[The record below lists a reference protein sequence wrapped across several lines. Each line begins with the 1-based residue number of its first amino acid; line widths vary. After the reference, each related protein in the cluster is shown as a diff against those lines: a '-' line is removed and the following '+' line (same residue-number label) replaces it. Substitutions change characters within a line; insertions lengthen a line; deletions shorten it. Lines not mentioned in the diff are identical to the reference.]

1 MRTRDK
7 ILILL
12 LTVTLALGAFILLYS
27 GENQDAV
34 LRFRWLVFNHPLHIL
49 SDALES
55 QGISGQGNSTIVWY
69 GWMSLFALTMI
80 GFVIRWAT
88 DAEVQAFKE
97 RLVRMQVEKSELETI
112 LEDTIWKEKHAREA
126 KEAAVKGLETNASR
140 SLAIQRQLS
149 ENEILLKNRDG
160 ELRALQSQVNAM
172 KERPGGIALAGIQK
186 QSALQDELREKTDL
200 LQAKDSAIKQ
210 LEKNLIGKVQPL
222 ESQLSLKDKLL
233 NERDKELEALKG
245 QLAREEAAKAQTESS
260 LADELRK
267 EKRAL
272 QAKDSAMKELE
283 KSLTAK
289 LQALEAQM
297 REKQG
302 LLQSRSTELDALRS
316 KVTILSGQLTD
327 LISTRERAET
337 GLQQELKR
345 TAEVLRAKDSA
356 MKELKG
362 SLIAKFQALES
373 QMHEKQELLQSRSTE
388 LEALTSEVATL
399 SGRLSVLGS
408 AKEQAEHAL
417 QRQLKKQTE
426 LIREKDSVIK
436 ELQEG
441 LSTVHA
447 LEGRLVD
454 KETLLKD
461 RDAEIEAL
469 RSKVSTL
476 AAVGSAKKQTENALQ
491 QELRKQME
499 ALRAKDAAVKQLE
512 ESLSARVHALE
523 GELNDKAKV
532 LAARNAALEAL
543 RAEMESLAETRSVRE
558 RTESSLAD
566 ELKKEKQALQAKD
579 AAMKGLE
586 KSLTAKVHAL
596 EAQMHEKQE
605 LLQSRSTELEA
616 LTSEVTNLSGR
627 LTDLAS
633 TKERA
638 ENLLQQELKK
648 KMEVLQS
655 KDIAIQELETNLSGR
670 VHALENQLSEKDG
683 FIKDR
688 DAELDVLKA
697 QLTKMGSA
705 NEEIEDLLRE
715 ERRKAMQV
723 LEAKDSTVGELEK
736 SLNKAV
742 NALENRSAEQETL
755 LKGRAA
761 EIQGLKSELD
771 AVRTQLTKVGSVTE
785 RSGGLI
791 QQKLLKES
799 SSRLKELDENL
810 EKVQSLESVIKEKED
825 MLKIRDGKIERLESE
840 LKEKRTELARH
851 EITVWQGIERRAAWK
866 QRLKKFGIDMKD

>member
-1 MRTRDK
+1 MNRCRDRWVESQV
-7 ILILL
+7 IERDPLRLCTSCRERSSPLRLL
-12 LTVTLALGAFILLYS
+12 LAVTLALGGFILIYS

-34 LRFRWLVFNHPLHIL
+34 LRFRWLVFNHPLSIL

-55 QGISGQGNSTIVWY
+55 QGISGQGNSTILWY
-69 GWMSLFALTMI
+69 GWMSLLALTMI

-88 DAEVQAFKE
+88 DAEVQVFKE

-126 KEAAVKGLETNASR
+126 KEAAVKGLEANASR

-149 ENEILLKNRDG
+149 ENEIVLKNRDG
-160 ELRALQSQVNAM
+160 ELRALQSQVKAM
-172 KERPGGIALAGIQK
+172 KEQPGGIALAGIQK

-200 LQAKDSAIKQ
+200 LQAKDSAIK
-210 LEKNLIGKVQPL
+210 
-222 ESQLSLKDKLL
+222 
-233 NERDKELEALKG
+233 ELERG
-245 QLAREEAAKAQTESS
+245 
-260 LADELRK
+260 
-267 EKRAL
+267 
-272 QAKDSAMKELE
+272 
-283 KSLTAK
+283 LTAK
-289 LQALEAQM
+289 LQALEAQL

-302 LLQSRSTELDALRS
+302 LLQSRSTELNALRS
-316 KVTILSGQLTD
+316 EVTILNGQLTD

-388 LEALTSEVATL
+388 LEALTSEVANL
-399 SGRLSVLGS
+399 SGRLSELGS

-436 ELQEG
+436 ELQES

-476 AAVGSAKKQTENALQ
+476 AAVGSAKKQSENALQ

-499 ALRAKDAAVKQLE
+499 ALREKDAAVKQLE
-512 ESLSARVHALE
+512 ESLSGRVHALE

-532 LAARNAALEAL
+532 LADRNAALEAL

-596 EAQMHEKQE
+596 EAQMHEKEE

-670 VHALENQLSEKDG
+670 LNALENQLSEKDG

-688 DAELDVLKA
+688 DAELDVLRA

-705 NEEIEDLLRE
+705 SEEIENSLRE
-715 ERRKAMQV
+715 ERRKTMQV
-723 LEAKDSTVGELEK
+723 LEAKDSTVTELEK

-785 RSGGLI
+785 LSGGLI

-866 QRLKKFGIDMKD
+866 QKLKKFGIDMKD

>member
-1 MRTRDK
+1 
-7 ILILL
+7 
-12 LTVTLALGAFILLYS
+12 
-27 GENQDAV
+27 
-34 LRFRWLVFNHPLHIL
+34 
-49 SDALES
+49 
-55 QGISGQGNSTIVWY
+55 
-69 GWMSLFALTMI
+69 
-80 GFVIRWAT
+80 
-88 DAEVQAFKE
+88 
-97 RLVRMQVEKSELETI
+97 RMQVEKSELETI

-327 LISTRERAET
+327 LTSTRERAET

-345 TAEVLRAKDSA
+345 TTEVLRAKDSA

-373 QMHEKQELLQSRSTE
+373 QMHEK
-388 LEALTSEVATL
+388 
-399 SGRLSVLGS
+399 
-408 AKEQAEHAL
+408 
-417 QRQLKKQTE
+417 
-426 LIREKDSVIK
+426 
-436 ELQEG
+436 
-441 LSTVHA
+441 
-447 LEGRLVD
+447 
-454 KETLLKD
+454 
-461 RDAEIEAL
+461 
-469 RSKVSTL
+469 
-476 AAVGSAKKQTENALQ
+476 

-532 LAARNAALEAL
+532 LADRNAALEAL

-566 ELKKEKQALQAKD
+566 ELKKEK
-579 AAMKGLE
+579 
-586 KSLTAKVHAL
+586 
-596 EAQMHEKQE
+596 
-605 LLQSRSTELEA
+605 
-616 LTSEVTNLSGR
+616 
-627 LTDLAS
+627 
-633 TKERA
+633 
-638 ENLLQQELKK
+638 
-648 KMEVLQS
+648 
-655 KDIAIQELETNLSGR
+655 
-670 VHALENQLSEKDG
+670 
-683 FIKDR
+683 
-688 DAELDVLKA
+688 
-697 QLTKMGSA
+697 
-705 NEEIEDLLRE
+705 
-715 ERRKAMQV
+715 
-723 LEAKDSTVGELEK
+723 
-736 SLNKAV
+736 
-742 NALENRSAEQETL
+742 
-755 LKGRAA
+755 
-761 EIQGLKSELD
+761 
-771 AVRTQLTKVGSVTE
+771 
-785 RSGGLI
+785 
-791 QQKLLKES
+791 
-799 SSRLKELDENL
+799 
-810 EKVQSLESVIKEKED
+810 
-825 MLKIRDGKIERLESE
+825 
-840 LKEKRTELARH
+840 
-851 EITVWQGIERRAAWK
+851 
-866 QRLKKFGIDMKD
+866 

>member
-34 LRFRWLVFNHPLHIL
+34 LRFRWLVFNHPLSIL

-55 QGISGQGNSTIVWY
+55 QGISGQGNSTILWY

-88 DAEVQAFKE
+88 DAEVQVFKE

-126 KEAAVKGLETNASR
+126 KETAVKGLETNASR

-172 KERPGGIALAGIQK
+172 KERPGGIALAGILK

-233 NERDKELEALKG
+233 NERDQELEALKR

-283 KSLTAK
+283 RGLTAK
-289 LQALEAQM
+289 LQALEAQL

-302 LLQSRSTELDALRS
+302 LLQSRSNELNALRS
-316 KVTILSGQLTD
+316 EVTILNGQLTD
-327 LISTRERAET
+327 LTSTRERAET

-373 QMHEKQELLQSRSTE
+373 
-388 LEALTSEVATL
+388 
-399 SGRLSVLGS
+399 
-408 AKEQAEHAL
+408 
-417 QRQLKKQTE
+417 
-426 LIREKDSVIK
+426 
-436 ELQEG
+436 
-441 LSTVHA
+441 
-447 LEGRLVD
+447 
-454 KETLLKD
+454 
-461 RDAEIEAL
+461 
-469 RSKVSTL
+469 
-476 AAVGSAKKQTENALQ
+476 
-491 QELRKQME
+491 
-499 ALRAKDAAVKQLE
+499 
-512 ESLSARVHALE
+512 
-523 GELNDKAKV
+523 
-532 LAARNAALEAL
+532 
-543 RAEMESLAETRSVRE
+543 
-558 RTESSLAD
+558 
-566 ELKKEKQALQAKD
+566 
-579 AAMKGLE
+579 
-586 KSLTAKVHAL
+586 
-596 EAQMHEKQE
+596 QMHEKQE

-670 VHALENQLSEKDG
+670 LNALENQLSEKDG

-688 DAELDVLKA
+688 DAELDVLRA

-705 NEEIEDLLRE
+705 SEEIENSLRE
-715 ERRKAMQV
+715 ERRKTMQV
-723 LEAKDSTVGELEK
+723 LEAKDSTVTELEK

-785 RSGGLI
+785 LSGGLI

>member
-12 LTVTLALGAFILLYS
+12 LTVTLAMGSFIVLYS

-55 QGISGQGNSTIVWY
+55 QGISGQGNSTILWY

-160 ELRALQSQVNAM
+160 ELRALQSQVKAM
-172 KERPGGIALAGIQK
+172 KEQPGGIALAGIQK

-337 GLQQELKR
+337 GLQQ
-345 TAEVLRAKDSA
+345 A
-356 MKELKG
+356 
-362 SLIAKFQALES
+362 
-373 QMHEKQELLQSRSTE
+373 
-388 LEALTSEVATL
+388 
-399 SGRLSVLGS
+399 
-408 AKEQAEHAL
+408 
-417 QRQLKKQTE
+417 
-426 LIREKDSVIK
+426 
-436 ELQEG
+436 

-523 GELNDKAKV
+523 GALDDKATV
-532 LAARNAALEAL
+532 LAYTNTAL
-543 RAEMESLAETRSVRE
+543 
-558 RTESSLAD
+558 
-566 ELKKEKQALQAKD
+566 
-579 AAMKGLE
+579 
-586 KSLTAKVHAL
+586 
-596 EAQMHEKQE
+596 
-605 LLQSRSTELEA
+605 
-616 LTSEVTNLSGR
+616 
-627 LTDLAS
+627 
-633 TKERA
+633 
-638 ENLLQQELKK
+638 
-648 KMEVLQS
+648 
-655 KDIAIQELETNLSGR
+655 
-670 VHALENQLSEKDG
+670 
-683 FIKDR
+683 
-688 DAELDVLKA
+688 
-697 QLTKMGSA
+697 
-705 NEEIEDLLRE
+705 
-715 ERRKAMQV
+715 
-723 LEAKDSTVGELEK
+723 
-736 SLNKAV
+736 
-742 NALENRSAEQETL
+742 
-755 LKGRAA
+755 
-761 EIQGLKSELD
+761 
-771 AVRTQLTKVGSVTE
+771 
-785 RSGGLI
+785 
-791 QQKLLKES
+791 
-799 SSRLKELDENL
+799 
-810 EKVQSLESVIKEKED
+810 
-825 MLKIRDGKIERLESE
+825 
-840 LKEKRTELARH
+840 
-851 EITVWQGIERRAAWK
+851 
-866 QRLKKFGIDMKD
+866 